1 MQKGRQHVNEAK
13 PTKDSRITVPDFTL
27 RMQIALDLFPTC
39 RVAADVGSDHGKLA
53 VALLQTNA
61 CKRVIATD
69 ISAPC
74 LAKAR
79 KAARTYKME
88 DRMEL
93 RVGNGLLALSE
104 NEAEVAII
112 AGMGG
117 ELIAQILDEGREI
130 ALPMKA
136 LLLQPMQHAARL
148 RYYLRGHGW
157 RIDDEAICIEGRRVF
172 EWIRVAKGAVDNYP
186 KGLDALEDGPNVID
200 EIGPLLFKRR
210 NPIAIERLEHRQ
222 KIWQREYEMARR
234 GMSDGASHSAATL
247 KRRLVEAETV
257 LRVLSANG

>member
-1 MQKGRQHVNEAK
+1 MNQAK
-13 PTKDSRITVPDFTL
+13 PKKDSRITVPDFTL
-27 RMQIALDLFPTC
+27 RMQIALDMFPTC
-39 RVAADVGSDHGKLA
+39 RVAADIGSDHGKLA

-79 KAARTYKME
+79 KAARAYKLE
-88 DRMEL
+88 DRMEM

-104 NEAEVAII
+104 NEVEVAII

-117 ELIAQILDEGREI
+117 ELIAQILEEGKEVAR
-130 ALPMKA
+130 PMKA

-157 RIDDEAICIEGRRVF
+157 RIEDEAICVEGRRVF
-172 EWIRVAKGAVDNYP
+172 EWMRVSRGEVDNYP
-186 KGLDALEDGPNVID
+186 RGLDSLEDGPNVID
-200 EIGPLLFKRR
+200 EMGPILFKRR
-210 NPIAIERLEHRQ
+210 NPIPIERL
-222 KIWQREYEMARR
+222 
-234 GMSDGASHSAATL
+234 
-247 KRRLVEAETV
+247 
-257 LRVLSANG
+257 

>member
-1 MQKGRQHVNEAK
+1 MNQAK
-13 PTKDSRITVPDFTL
+13 PKKDSRITVPDFTL
-27 RMQIALDLFPTC
+27 RMQIALDMFPTC
-39 RVAADVGSDHGKLA
+39 RVAADIGSDHGKMA

-79 KAARTYKME
+79 KASRAYKLE

-117 ELIAQILDEGREI
+117 DLIAQILEDGKEI
-130 ALPMKA
+130 ARPMKA

-157 RIDDEAICIEGRRVF
+157 CIEDESICVEGRRVF
-172 EWIRVAKGAVDNYP
+172 EWIRVAKGEADNYP
-186 KGLDALEDGPNVID
+186 KGLDTLEDGPNVID
-200 EIGPLLFKRR
+200 EMGPILFKRR

-234 GMSDGASHSAATL
+234 GMSDGASASANTL

-257 LRVLSANG
+257 LRALQGK